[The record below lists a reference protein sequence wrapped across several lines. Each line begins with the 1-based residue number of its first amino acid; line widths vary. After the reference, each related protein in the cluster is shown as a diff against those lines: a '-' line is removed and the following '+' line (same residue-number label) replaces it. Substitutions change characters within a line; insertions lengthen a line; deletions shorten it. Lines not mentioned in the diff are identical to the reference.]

1 MAGSCLVSE
10 GRETRRGETGGMRL
24 QMGEIMGAKGEGEG
38 ERVDDGEA
46 EGKGTFKTGKGL

>member
-10 GRETRRGETGGMRL
+10 GRHAEGKQGGMWL

>member
-1 MAGSCLVSE
+1 MW
-10 GRETRRGETGGMRL
+10 L